1 MSRGMRAS
9 VSDDLI
15 DVGGGPMSRDDIVQR
30 HAGLARSLAGRY
42 AERGENLDDLTQVAY
57 IGLVK
62 AVDRFDPERG
72 VQFSTYATATILG
85 EIKRHFRDSRWTMR
99 VPRSVQE
106 LYLRVKGA
114 VDTLSLELG
123 RSPTIAEI
131 AHFSAASTEAVIEAI
146 EAGRT
151 FHMTSLDAPRDDES
165 SDLVEIPSP
174 DASLS
179 ELVERQAISSLID
192 RLPPREREIL
202 RLRFEHDLTQSEIAA
217 RIGVSQMQV
226 SRLLARTLDQLRVW
240 ASHP

>member
-1 MSRGMRAS
+1 MRTGMT
-9 VSDDLI
+9 DQLI
-15 DVGGGPMSRDDIVQR
+15 DVGGGPMSRDDVVAA
-30 HAGLARSLAGRY
+30 HAGLARSLAARY
-42 AERGENLDDLTQVAY
+42 AERGESLDDLTQVAF

-62 AVDRFDPERG
+62 AIDRFELDRG

-106 LYLRVKGA
+106 LYLRVKSA
-114 VDTLSLELG
+114 LDTLSLELG

-131 AHFSAASTEAVIEAI
+131 AQFAGASTEAVVEAM

-151 FHMTSLDAPRDDES
+151 FHMASLDAPRDDEGADGLEVATLDPS
-165 SDLVEIPSP
+165 MVDLVERE
-174 DASLS
+174 AL
-179 ELVERQAISSLID
+179 SSLID
-192 RLPPREREIL
+192 RLPPREQEIL

-226 SRLLARTLDQLRVW
+226 SRLLARTLEQLRVW
-240 ASHP
+240 ASISG